1 MCYRKI
7 FIHHRCG
14 HKITELTESCGDV
27 ECRVVFDVPV
37 ISNKYT
43 CVIMSCCYYGQFN

>member
-1 MCYRKI
+1 MCSRKI

-14 HKITELTESCGDV
+14 HRITELTEQCENV
-27 ECRVVFDVPV
+27 ECHKVSDVPV

-43 CVIMSCCYYGQFN
+43 CVMMGCIYYGHF